1 MVFPWLLMGQQM
13 LPMLFGCSYL
23 TRFEMM
29 DKLASVNG
37 LNKTKV
43 ENIFEEDKKNQNSV
57 QPEVESTKM

>member
-1 MVFPWLLMGQQM
+1 MVFPWLLMGQQT
-13 LPMLFGCSYL
+13 LPMLLGCSYL
-23 TRFEMM
+23 TGFEMM

-43 ENIFEEDKKNQNSV
+43 ENIFEEDKKNPNSR